1 MTTPEQADP
10 ERVQRSVRRA
20 LWLLVMGAGMTL
32 LHFARDLMIPL
43 LLAALLALVL
53 SGIVERLRR
62 IGVPRALSALLLLI
76 LICGATIGTLDALW
90 TPAQRW
96 MVNAPRVLRTVEHRL
111 RPAQVVMREIDA
123 ITRRARAI
131 ADPDPGSAPPVVPA
145 APTPSVSALE
155 LLAGTGSF
163 AGELAVGLAL
173 ALLLLAAGP
182 ARLAGMTAALV
193 EDWQAH
199 DAQRVIEAVR
209 TELARYYGTLALIN
223 VAFGLVVGVM
233 MWLFG
238 MPNPMLW
245 GVLAGVLNFIP
256 YLGCAATLT
265 ILTLVSLVT
274 FQELSHTLIVAA
286 SFLAAAGVEGHIVE
300 PIFFGRRFQLN
311 PIVIVLALWV
321 GGWMW
326 GIAGVVFTVPTLVA
340 AKAAASHSRRGGPL
354 VRLLGP
360 VSPPPLAAR
369 RVGPGDPARIV
380 TSS

>member
-1 MTTPEQADP
+1 MAVPERTEA
-10 ERVQRSVRRA
+10 ERVQRSMRRA
-20 LWLLVMGAGMTL
+20 LWLLVIGAGITL
-32 LHFARDLMIPL
+32 LHFARHLMVPL

-62 IGVPRALSALLLLI
+62 IGVPRAASALMLLV

-96 MVNAPRVLRTVEHRL
+96 ITDAPRVLRTVEHRL
-111 RPAQVVMREIDA
+111 RPAQVFVRQIDA

-131 ADPDPGSAPPVVPA
+131 ADSDSSSAPPAAPA
-145 APTPSVSALE
+145 APAPAVSAVE
-155 LLAGTGSF
+155 LIAGTGSF
-163 AGELAVGLAL
+163 AGEAGVGLAL

-182 ARLAGMTAALV
+182 ARLAGMTAAV
-193 EDWQAH
+193 AGNGEAH
-199 DAQRVIEAVR
+199 DTLRIIEAVR
-209 TELARYYGTLALIN
+209 TELGRYYGTLALIN
-223 VAFGLVVGVM
+223 VAFGGVVGVM

-256 YLGCAATLT
+256 YLGCAATLI

-274 FQELSHTLIVAA
+274 FQSLSHTLIVAA
-286 SFLAAAGVEGHIVE
+286 SFLAAAGIEGHIIE

-311 PIVIVLALWV
+311 PIVIVIALWV

-340 AKAAASHSRRGGPL
+340 AKAAASHSHHGGPL

-360 VSPPPLAAR
+360 ASPPPAVLR
-369 RVGPGDPARIV
+369 RVGPGDPARV
-380 TSS
+380 ATS

>member
-1 MTTPEQADP
+1 MAVPEQS
-10 ERVQRSVRRA
+10 ERAQRSVRRA
-20 LWLLVMGAGMTL
+20 LWLLVIGASVPL
-32 LHFARDLMIPL
+32 LQFARDLVIPL

-53 SGIVERLRR
+53 SGLVERLRR
-62 IGVPRALSALLLLI
+62 IGVPRALSALLLLVV
-76 LICGATIGTLDALW
+76 ICGATIGTLDALW

-111 RPAQVVMREIDA
+111 RPAQLLVRQIDA

-131 ADPDPGSAPPVVPA
+131 ADSDPASAVPAVPVAA
-145 APTPSVSALE
+145 APTVSAFG
-155 LLAGTGSF
+155 LLAGTGSL

-209 TELARYYGTLALIN
+209 TELGRYYGTLALIN
-223 VAFGLVVGVM
+223 IAFGFVVGVM

-274 FQELSHTLIVAA
+274 FEALSHTLIVAG
-286 SFLAAAGVEGHIVE
+286 SFLAAAGIEGHIIE
-300 PIFFGRRFQLN
+300 PIFFGRRFELN
-311 PIVIVLALWV
+311 PIVIVIALWV

-326 GIAGVVFTVPTLVA
+326 GVAGVVFTVPTLVA
-340 AKAAASHSRRGGPL
+340 AKAAASHSRHGGPL

-360 VSPPPLAAR
+360 TGPPALAVR
-369 RVGPGDPARIV
+369 RVGTGDPARVV
-380 TSS
+380 TS